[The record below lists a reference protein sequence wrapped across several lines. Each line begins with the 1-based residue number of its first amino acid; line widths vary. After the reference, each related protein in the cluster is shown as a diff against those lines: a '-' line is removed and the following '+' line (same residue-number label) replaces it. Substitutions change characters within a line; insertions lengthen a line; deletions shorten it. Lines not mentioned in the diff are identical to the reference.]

1 MDSISSLHPPKIP
14 LSDEEFALLHE
25 LIYQHCGLR
34 FDPQNKMLLES
45 RLQPR
50 LRQCQCGSFRDYY
63 LYLRYDRRREEELA
77 ECIDL
82 VAIHETYFFREMNQL
97 TDFTQELIPEFQQR
111 PHQSKTL
118 RIWSAGCST
127 GEEPYSLAMLLLDVP
142 ALRGWDI
149 TILATDISPR
159 VLQQA
164 RRGIYRES
172 SFRVMDPGYLSRYF
186 EPAPGGMRLLE
197 PPRQLVTFLCVNLFD
212 QQRQGLIWG
221 MDFIFCRNVM
231 IYFDAAAKQRVAELF
246 YDKLN
251 PKGCLL
257 LGHAESLLN
266 ISTAFQLR
274 HLRHDLVYQKPAALS
289 QAAAIAARA
298 DRGKPS

>member
-1 MDSISSLHPPKIP
+1 MNAINPLHPPKVP
-14 LSDEEFALLHE
+14 MSDEEFALLHE

-34 FDPQNKMLLES
+34 FDPQNKPLLES

-50 LRQCQCGSFRDYY
+50 LRQCQCASFRDYY

-82 VAIHETYFFREMNQL
+82 VAVHETYFFREMNQL
-97 TDFTQELIPEFQQR
+97 QDFMRELLPEFLQR
-111 PHQSKTL
+111 PNQPKTL

-127 GEEPYSLAMLLLDVP
+127 GEEPYSLAMLLLDEP
-142 ALRGWDI
+142 ALHGWDI
-149 TILATDISPR
+149 SLIATDISPR

-172 SFRVMDPGYLSRYF
+172 SFRVMDPNYHSRYF
-186 EPAPGGMRLLE
+186 EPAQGGMKLLD
-197 PPRQLVTFLCVNLFD
+197 PPRQLVTFLCLNLFD

-231 IYFDAAAKQRVAELF
+231 IYFDATAKQRVAELF

-251 PKGCLL
+251 PGGGLL
-257 LGHAESLLN
+257 LGHAESLLS
-266 ISTAFQLR
+266 ISTDFQLR
-274 HLRHDLVYQKPAALS
+274 HLSHDLVYQKPAARSSANAL
-289 QAAAIAARA
+289 A
-298 DRGKPS
+298 DRRKRAE

>member
-1 MDSISSLHPPKIP
+1 MNSGAPLHPPRIP

-34 FDPQNKMLLES
+34 FDPQNKPLIES

-50 LRQCQCGSFRDYY
+50 LRQCRCATFRDYY

-82 VAIHETYFFREMNQL
+82 VAIHETYFFREINQL
-97 TDFTQELIPEFQQR
+97 QDFTRELLPEFLRR
-111 PHQSKTL
+111 PNQSKTL
-118 RIWSAGCST
+118 RIWSAGCSS
-127 GEEPYSLAMLLLDVP
+127 GEEPYSLAMLLLDEP
-142 ALRGWDI
+142 ALRGWDV
-149 TILATDISPR
+149 TIIATDISPR

-172 SFRVMDPGYLSRYF
+172 SFRVMDPKYLARYF
-186 EPAPGGMRLLE
+186 EPAPGGMKLLE
-197 PPRQLVTFLCVNLFD
+197 APRQSVTFLCVNLFD
-212 QQRQGLIWG
+212 RQRQGLIWG

-246 YDKLN
+246 YEKLN
-251 PKGCLL
+251 PGGCLL

-274 HLRHDLVYQKPAALS
+274 HLAHDLVYQKPSASSLTPAL
-289 QAAAIAARA
+289 A
-298 DRGKPS
+298 DQPAGAES

>member
-1 MDSISSLHPPKIP
+1 MAVNPLHPPKIP

-34 FDPQNKMLLES
+34 FDSQNKSLLES
-45 RLQPR
+45 RLQSR
-50 LRQCQCGSFRDYY
+50 LRHCQCASFRDYY

-82 VAIHETYFFREMNQL
+82 VAVHETYFFREINQL
-97 TDFTQELIPEFQQR
+97 QDFVRELLPEFMKKPNQPR
-111 PHQSKTL
+111 TL

-127 GEEPYSLAMLLLDVP
+127 GEEPYSLAMLLLDEP
-142 ALRGWDI
+142 SLRGWDI
-149 TILATDISPR
+149 NIIATDISPR

-172 SFRVMDPGYLSRYF
+172 SFRVMDPNYLSRYF
-186 EPAPGGMRLLE
+186 EPAPGGMKLLE
-197 PPRQLVTFLCVNLFD
+197 PPRQPVTFLCLNLFD
-212 QQRQGLIWG
+212 QHRQGLIWG

-251 PKGCLL
+251 PGGSLL

-274 HLRHDLVYQKPAALS
+274 HLSHDLVYQKPAAPS
-289 QAAAIAARA
+289 AASLAGQPKRT
-298 DRGKPS
+298 GS